1 MMDIRVLGRIW
12 LQNED
17 DEDNDDENWLSVVHL
32 SRMVKDFT
40 TPRDSSIVWLLLLWM
55 CGVTLLVVDVLCYC
69 CRCCCCFKH
78 HDKIIIIINFI
89 IIMMMMMMK

>member
-1 MMDIRVLGRIW
+1 MMDIW

-40 TPRDSSIVWLLLLWM
+40 TPRDNSIIWLLLLWM
-55 CGVTLLVVDVLCYC
+55 CESYSTHCWWWMLYVIVVVVAVVSS
-69 CRCCCCFKH
+69 
-78 HDKIIIIINFI
+78 
-89 IIMMMMMMK
+89 IMVPSSSSTSSSL